1 MTNAYR
7 YFEVKLQCTPAC
19 TMLMHL
25 LNEWKDVTNITK
37 AHFIATM
44 VGGKASF
51 FLNIRVTFSLLI
63 AGPLIASS
71 QFAKAKFFDFI
82 LAVTFRIISYIIVN
96 NKEKGFQGIVVV
108 FRMC

>member
-1 MTNAYR
+1 MEIKNSLKGQMTNAYR
-7 YFEVKLQCTPAC
+7 YFAVKLQCTPAC

-71 QFAKAKFFDFI
+71 QFAKQHFSI
-82 LAVTFRIISYIIVN
+82 LFLQLLL
-96 NKEKGFQGIVVV
+96 G
-108 FRMC
+108 